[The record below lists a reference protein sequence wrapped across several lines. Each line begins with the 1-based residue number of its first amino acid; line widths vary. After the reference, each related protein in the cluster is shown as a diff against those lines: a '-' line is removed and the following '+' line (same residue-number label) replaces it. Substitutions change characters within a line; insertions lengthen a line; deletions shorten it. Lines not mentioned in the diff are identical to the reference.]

1 MSGVEGKPPTK
12 EQLENVRQSALDHLG
27 SGAVLAEDI
36 ERLKTDDQY
45 VARFWMHVFDQPGEQ
60 AQEAIN
66 CVVKALK
73 WRKEFG
79 VDKINETNINMD
91 IVNKGYLFSHGRD
104 KV

>member
-1 MSGVEGKPPTK
+1 M
-12 EQLENVRQSALDHLG
+12 RQAALDQLG
-27 SGAVLAEDI
+27 SGAVLQEDI
-36 ERLKTDDQY
+36 ERLTTDDQY

-60 AQEAIN
+60 STEAIN

-79 VDKINETNINMD
+79 VDTINESNINMD